1 MGSILFWDAA
11 CQRPYDART
20 RHEQAL
26 GGTEAMVSR
35 VADALGAFVV
45 QHNRVTPNGRY
56 LPPGKVDGVDAVVVV
71 RDPAAI
77 AGVRALYPD
86 ARLFLWLH
94 DQMQPWSKRGR
105 ALVAHR
111 QALEAG
117 RTTVVCVSD
126 HQRGGVEATLR
137 RIGPEMA
144 ARALTIHNA
153 VDDALQPD
161 ATPVDPDR
169 LLFFSSPNKGLAY
182 SLDAFA
188 AIRRRWPD
196 MQLDLANPGYKAAAT
211 VRAPGVRVL
220 GALAPEQLQAH
231 VRGALCTLCLNFVL
245 PETFGLVL
253 AESLAM
259 GTPVLA
265 YDCGAAMEVVGDTRQ
280 VLPVPAGA
288 RGYQRMACALG
299 PRLRPMLAPAADR
312 LGLFDEC
319 IERIGDWRAGRQS
332 RPTLDPQF
340 RLTPVVA
347 RWRTLL
353 SGVDDA
359 Q

>member
-11 CQRPYDART
+11 CQRPYDAST

-26 GGTEAMVSR
+26 GGTEATVSR
-35 VADALGAFVV
+35 VADALDAFVV
-45 QHNRVTPNGRY
+45 QHNRDTASGRY
-56 LPPGKVDGVDAVVVV
+56 RPPGRIDGVDAVVVV

-77 AGVRALYPD
+77 TSVHALYPD

-105 ALVAHR
+105 RLVA
-111 QALEAG
+111 QAPALAAS
-117 RTTVVCVSD
+117 RATIICVSD
-126 HQRGGVEATLR
+126 NQRRGVEATLR
-137 RIGPEMA
+137 RIGPPQGV
-144 ARALTIHNA
+144 RALTVYNA

-188 AIRRRWPD
+188 AIRRRWPQ
-196 MQLDLANPGYKAAAT
+196 MQLEVANPGYKLGAT
-211 VRAPGVRVL
+211 IRMPGVRVL
-220 GALAPEQLQAH
+220 GALAPTQLQAR
-231 VRGALCTLCLNFVL
+231 VRGALCTFCPNFVL

-253 AESLAM
+253 AESLAL

-265 YDCGAAMEVVGDTRQ
+265 YDCGAAMEVVGDPQQ

-288 RGYQRMACALG
+288 RGYERIARALG
-299 PRLRPMLAPAADR
+299 PRIRPRLAPMAGR
-312 LGLFDEC
+312 LGLFDDC
-319 IERIGDWRAGRQS
+319 IARIADWRAGA
-332 RPTLDPQF
+332 RPQPRLDSKF
-340 RLTPVVA
+340 RLAAVAA

-353 SGVDDA
+353 STAGGAD
-359 Q
+359 

>member
-1 MGSILFWDAA
+1 MGSILFWDAV
-11 CQRPYDART
+11 CQQPYDTRT
-20 RHEQAL
+20 RHQQAM

-35 VADALGAFVV
+35 VADALDAFVV
-45 QHNRVTPNGRY
+45 QHNRVTPSGRY

-71 RDPAAI
+71 REPAAI

-94 DQMQPWSKRGR
+94 DQMRPWSKRGR

-111 QALEAG
+111 QALEDS

-126 HQRGGVEATLR
+126 HQRRGVEATLR
-137 RIGPEMA
+137 RIGPEIA
-144 ARALTIHNA
+144 GRALTIHNA

-188 AIRRRWPD
+188 AIRRRWPA
-196 MQLDLANPGYKAAAT
+196 MQLDVANPGYKTAAAI
-211 VRAPGVRVL
+211 RAPGVRVL
-220 GALAPEQLQAH
+220 GALAPEQLQAQ

-253 AESLAM
+253 AESLAV

-265 YDCGAAMEVVGDTRQ
+265 YDCGAAMEVVGDAHQ
-280 VLPVPAGA
+280 VLAVPTSA
-288 RGYQRMACALG
+288 RGYERVARALG
-299 PRLRPMLAPAADR
+299 PRLRPLLAPAAVR
-312 LGLFDEC
+312 LGLFDDC
-319 IERIGDWRAGRQS
+319 IERIADWRAGRQP

-340 RLTPVVA
+340 RLTPIVA

-353 SGVDDA
+353 S
-359 Q
+359 